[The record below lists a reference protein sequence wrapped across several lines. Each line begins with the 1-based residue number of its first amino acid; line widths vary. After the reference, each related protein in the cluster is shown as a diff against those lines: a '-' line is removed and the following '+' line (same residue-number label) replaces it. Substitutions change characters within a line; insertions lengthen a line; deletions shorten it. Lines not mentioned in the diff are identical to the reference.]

1 MAARVRAATD
11 EVRMLSDYNLF
22 ERKVYVVEIVLVVF
36 VINGTSPKTVADRVK
51 AEERNR
57 RGVVKG
63 G

>member
-11 EVRMLSDYNLF
+11 EVRMLSDYSLF